1 LFAFPFFLSLSSFE
15 VSFLL
20 PSVFGAFVLFICG
33 LSEWKTLAEKAMW
46 KRSPRTKPH
55 HLLPNAGPNPSHFSQ
70 FSMQLQL
77 SSITTHTHTENPRET
92 QAHKKCKAKVTAVPL
107 SNSCFSLG
115 NCRKIGLGKTG
126 VGWVRLQMHVL
137 AECTKSSAQHYLAQS
152 VPFWYPLWGC
162 FQKIIILLRSL
173 KK

>member
-1 LFAFPFFLSLSSFE
+1 VQPFLFAFPFFLSLSSFE

-77 SSITTHTHTENPRET
+77 SSITTHTHTHRESPGNPSSQKMQSQSDCGSSQQFLFFPRKLQENR
-92 QAHKKCKAKVTAVPL
+92 A
-107 SNSCFSLG
+107 
-115 NCRKIGLGKTG
+115 GKNWG
-126 VGWVRLQMHVL
+126 RVG
-137 AECTKSSAQHYLAQS
+137 
-152 VPFWYPLWGC
+152 
-162 FQKIIILLRSL
+162 
-173 KK
+173 